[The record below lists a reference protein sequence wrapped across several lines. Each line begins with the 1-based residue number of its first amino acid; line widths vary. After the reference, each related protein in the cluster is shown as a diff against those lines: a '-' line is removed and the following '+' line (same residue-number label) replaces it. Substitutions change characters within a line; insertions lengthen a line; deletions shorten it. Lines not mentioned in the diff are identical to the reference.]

1 MNDLKST
8 SMNQTSIQKNKS
20 QQPWDCSSG
29 ECGGG
34 HKGRDNDNW
43 WNLCLHEA
51 GIRQGK
57 FNASDNLLRT
67 TLRSWYINPMFFF
80 CLISG
85 GAFWLLATI
94 AESCKVHA
102 RRTRVRGSIAYRQ
115 GRHMMMIDLDRRME
129 LLSYVTAGFDCINYV
144 TFKFT
149 LIIFK
154 WLFPC
159 IHHPFMLGFRHLN
172 HTDTARLCGLSS
184 IGVGIFIV
192 CDRVLSAG
200 QSPFT
205 TLWYE
210 YDPLHYVESRIG
222 SQCLIDP
229 NNLGLEKEQQIQEI
243 RRNRSC
249 VMLFW

>member
-1 MNDLKST
+1 MIFKFTL
-8 SMNQTSIQKNKS
+8 
-20 QQPWDCSSG
+20 SSLLQWPFQIYCLPRCIRFGSNPEIAHLVNAVEVTRVETMTIG
-29 ECGGG
+29 EIYAYM
-34 HKGRDNDNW
+34 KQESAKV
-43 WNLCLHEA
+43 NLMLQITYSAQH
-51 GIRQGK
+51 
-57 FNASDNLLRT
+57 
-67 TLRSWYINPMFFF
+67 SWYINPKFFF

-85 GAFWLLATI
+85 GAFRLLTTI
-94 AESCKVHA
+94 DESCKVHA
-102 RRTRVRGSIAYRQ
+102 RRTRVRGSVAYRQ

-184 IGVGIFIV
+184 IGVGIFIF

-210 YDPLHYVESRIG
+210 YDPLH
-222 SQCLIDP
+222 
-229 NNLGLEKEQQIQEI
+229 
-243 RRNRSC
+243 
-249 VMLFW
+249 

>member
-1 MNDLKST
+1 
-8 SMNQTSIQKNKS
+8 
-20 QQPWDCSSG
+20 
-29 ECGGG
+29 
-34 HKGRDNDNW
+34 
-43 WNLCLHEA
+43 
-51 GIRQGK
+51 
-57 FNASDNLLRT
+57 
-67 TLRSWYINPMFFF
+67 
-80 CLISG
+80 
-85 GAFWLLATI
+85 
-94 AESCKVHA
+94 
-102 RRTRVRGSIAYRQ
+102 
-115 GRHMMMIDLDRRME
+115 MMMIDLDRRME

-249 VMLFW
+249 VMLFWLLIVS